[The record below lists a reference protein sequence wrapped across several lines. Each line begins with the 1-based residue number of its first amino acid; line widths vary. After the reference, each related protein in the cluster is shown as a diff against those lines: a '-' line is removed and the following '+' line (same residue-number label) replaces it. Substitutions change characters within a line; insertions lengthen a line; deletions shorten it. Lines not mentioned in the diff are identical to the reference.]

1 MSAPSDDGAPLDT
14 EPTTPQRVSRFA
26 GITARLAVWQ
36 QRGLALLE
44 RHRQRLLV
52 DLGVRMYER
61 DRDSAG
67 SVVGSA
73 IAFRLF
79 LFFVPLLLLLV
90 GVVGFLS
97 ALIDPGD
104 ISEAGISG
112 RLATQIESA
121 LTQADS
127 SRWVALA
134 VGLIGLATTGRTLS
148 KVLIQA
154 NCLAWRLPIQKKAPV
169 RVIVAMVGLMFTVGV
184 VTMVINRIRVDLGVG
199 VASVSFLAAC
209 AVYIGAWGVLMVL
222 LPRSTTDPGAVV
234 PGAVLVGVTLTA
246 LQLVSQLYLPGRV
259 RSGVRAVWRDRDHG
273 RRPRLVLR
281 TRPHGHGRVRAQC
294 RRLCAA
300 RQHLA
305 ADLRPPAPARRAA
318 PVAEGRRVLPARAR
332 RSGDRRR
339 RRTGRPARGGVAA
352 ERGPAV
358 SDRCGRT

>member
-246 LQLVSQLYLPGRV
+246 LQLVSQLYLPGRFDRASELYGAIGTTV
-259 RSGVRAVWRDRDHG
+259 VVLGWFFVLGRTVMVAFELNAVVYARLGSISQLIFALPLLRAVP
-273 RRPRLVLR
+273 RRWPRVA
-281 TRPHGHGRVRAQC
+281 VFFQ
-294 RRLCAA
+294 
-300 RQHLA
+300 LA
-305 ADLRPPAPARRAA
+305 PDDPATADDDAPDVPRAA
-318 PVAEGRRVLPARAR
+318 E
-332 RSGDRRR
+332 
-339 RRTGRPARGGVAA
+339 
-352 ERGPAV
+352 
-358 SDRCGRT
+358 